1 MYNTERSDMAAY
13 LVYETSGD
21 DAGIQLIDQMS
32 NTGMVLQHNLNVVRS
47 ILYPM
52 YLEVH
57 RFTTKVSLLLLA
69 PSSWPKRWLWW
80 ASANVEPC

>member
-57 RFTTKVSLLLLA
+57 RFTTKVSLPLLA
-69 PSSWPKRWLWW
+69 PSWPKRWLWR
-80 ASANVEPC
+80 ASANVEAC